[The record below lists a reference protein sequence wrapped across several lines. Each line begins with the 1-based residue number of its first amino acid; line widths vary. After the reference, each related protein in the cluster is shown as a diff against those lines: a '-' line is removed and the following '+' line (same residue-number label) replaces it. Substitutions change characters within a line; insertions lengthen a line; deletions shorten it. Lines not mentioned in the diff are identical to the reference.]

1 MLSPSERPKRYRLT
15 SWSMILLS
23 FSGVIAIG
31 TLLLLLPFTHRGDL
45 SFLDALF
52 TATSAVCVTGL
63 IVKDTPNDFTFWG
76 QLIILILIQIG
87 GLGYMTYVSFFSAA
101 LGYRT
106 DLRQQ
111 QSVSE
116 MLGFSSISDLLEF
129 TKKVVMITFL
139 FELVGWV
146 LLTIFFKL
154 NGYGFLRS
162 LWFGLF
168 HSISAFNNAGFS
180 LFSNSLMNFVSS
192 PFLNLVI
199 TALIIIGGIGFVVLE
214 ELSQIFRGKRRYIT
228 VHTRLV
234 LISTASLLIIGFL
247 FFLFNEW
254 SNPRTLGELSLSG
267 KLLGA
272 WFHSVTPRTAGFNTL
287 DVASLSLES
296 KFFTIILMLIG
307 GAPGGTAGGI
317 KVTTFVVVL
326 LASIA
331 AFSNSE
337 DVVVFS
343 RRLPSQ
349 AILRALLLM
358 GLSVIWIGVV
368 TVILIHL
375 EKRSLMDILFEVV
388 SAYGTVGLSVGDGG
402 ARSLSALFSPLSKLL
417 IIITMFTGRIGIMTF
432 GLALLSKPKRRTK
445 YLEAKVIVG

>member
-1 MLSPSERPKRYRLT
+1 MFSPSERPKRYRLT

-139 FELVGWV
+139 FELVGWM

-162 LWFGLF
+162 LWLGLF

-180 LFSNSLMNFVSS
+180 LFSNSLMNFISS
-192 PFLNLVI
+192 PFLNLVV

-214 ELSQIFRGKRRYIT
+214 ELSQILRGKRRYIT

-368 TVILIHL
+368 TVLLIHL

-402 ARSLSALFSPLSKLL
+402 ARSLSALFTPLSKLL

-432 GLALLSKPKRRTK
+432 GLALLSKPKKRTK